1 MVKTRNILIITD
13 DGQFELAVNPKQIS
27 VSGDNSDKTMELLN
41 LGTVMLPGHRNPL
54 KITIQTFLPASNS
67 PFYKGI
73 TPEKIIAMIDKAKDG
88 QRSIRLIISGTDINH
103 KFIINSASR
112 NYIEGQK
119 DITVSWSLTEDRM
132 SSVRAVASAAKKTD
146 TGLNERPGDEEIPKS
161 VTLVKGDTLWDL
173 AVKYYGDGTQ
183 WIKIAEANGI
193 KNPKSLQIGTVLEMP
208 K

>member
-183 WIKIAEANGI
+183 WTKIAEANGI